1 MSVLESIVLLQKCF
15 KSQNGI
21 FCVLGL
27 KNPKQ
32 HKRGVATAKY
42 HRGRILADLKLF
54 DEAIEVYREAVETR
68 PDNFAPQSLY
78 NVLGMK
84 TQGSEAH
91 VLIVNTRVY
100 G

>member
-1 MSVLESIVLLQKCF
+1 MLCVLQECLKL
-15 KSQNGI
+15 QNGI

-54 DEAIEVYREAVETR
+54 DEAIEVYREAVETQ

-78 NVLGMK
+78 NLLG
-84 TQGSEAH
+84 
-91 VLIVNTRVY
+91 I
-100 G
+100 